1 MPHHVPL
8 YVSSRHLMNSIDI
21 HAQMLA
27 DILTASYKRYNKSL
41 GELATIDSLRTYNV
55 LDRGEYLVISYR
67 DGTDA
72 GMPKFHCFIHKNTGH
87 VYKPFITERGPS
99 NYTLLEEY
107 SRKAC
112 LYRAEHT
119 GKYLDTPFYNYV

>member
-1 MPHHVPL
+1 
-8 YVSSRHLMNSIDI
+8 MNNVLDI
-21 HAQMLA
+21 HVQMLA
-27 DILTASYKRYNKSL
+27 DILTASYRRYNDTL
-41 GELATIDSLRTYNV
+41 GELSTIDQLRVYTV
-55 LDRGEYLVISYR
+55 GERDEYLTINYR
-67 DGTDA
+67 DGVDA
-72 GMPKFHCFIHKNTGH
+72 GMPKTHCLIHKNTGH

-119 GKYLDTPFYNYV
+119 GAYLDTPFYNYV